1 MSALL
6 HTGNLPTDII
16 APLRTD
22 FDSLTPSLYKD
33 GSYRLRRYSKFT
45 YNQDSQD
52 IELIRGS
59 QFVQS
64 SELNKFQGDV
74 VRQYDDVSDELL
86 QTEGFLTIVDTF
98 AKQGGLPNDATI
110 EVHQMRIVSKDP
122 AKPTVT
128 TPEGLHQDGFDRIG
142 MFTVSRQD
150 VAGGDLCAYQT
161 NDPDSMLVRLPSET
175 GVYCVMDDSELWHY
189 ASELST
195 TSESGFWDLF
205 VLTANLQ

>member
-1 MSALL
+1 M
-6 HTGNLPTDII
+6 PTDII

-98 AKQGGLPNDATI
+98 AKQGGLPNHATI

-122 AKPTVT
+122 AKPTIT

-150 VAGGDLCAYQT
+150 VEGGDLCAYQT

-175 GVYCVMDDSELWHY
+175 GVYCVMDDSKLWHY
-189 ASELST
+189 ANELST
-195 TSESGFWDLF
+195 TGESGFWDLF
-205 VLTANLQ
+205 VLTANMQ

>member
-1 MSALL
+1 M
-6 HTGNLPTDII
+6 PTDII
-16 APLRTD
+16 ASLRSD

-98 AKQGGLPNDATI
+98 ANQGGLPNDATI
-110 EVHQMRIVSKDP
+110 EIHQMRIVSKDP
-122 AKPTVT
+122 AKPTIT

-161 NDPDSMLVRLPSET
+161 NNPDSMLVRLPSET

-195 TSESGFWDLF
+195 TGESGFWDLF

>member
-16 APLRTD
+16 ASLRSD

-98 AKQGGLPNDATI
+98 ANQGGLPNDATI
-110 EVHQMRIVSKDP
+110 EIHQMRIVSKDP
-122 AKPTVT
+122 AKPTIT

-161 NDPDSMLVRLPSET
+161 NNPDSMLVRLPSET

-195 TSESGFWDLF
+195 TGESGFWDLF

>member
-1 MSALL
+1 M
-6 HTGNLPTDII
+6 PTDII

-122 AKPTVT
+122 AKPTIT

-175 GVYCVMDDSELWHY
+175 GVYCVMDDSKLWHY

-195 TSESGFWDLF
+195 TGESGFWDLF
-205 VLTANLQ
+205 VLTANMQ

>member
-6 HTGNLPTDII
+6 HIGNLPTDII

-98 AKQGGLPNDATI
+98 AKQGGLPNHATI

-122 AKPTVT
+122 AKPTIT

-150 VAGGDLCAYQT
+150 VEGGDLCAYQT

-175 GVYCVMDDSELWHY
+175 GVYCVMDDSKLWHY
-189 ASELST
+189 ANELST
-195 TSESGFWDLF
+195 TGESGFWDLF
-205 VLTANLQ
+205 VLTANMQ

>member
-6 HTGNLPTDII
+6 HTGNLLTDII

-98 AKQGGLPNDATI
+98 AKQGGLPNHATI

-122 AKPTVT
+122 AKPTIT

-150 VAGGDLCAYQT
+150 VEGGDLCAYQT

-175 GVYCVMDDSELWHY
+175 GVYCVMDDSKLWHY
-189 ASELST
+189 ANELST
-195 TSESGFWDLF
+195 TGESGFWDLF
-205 VLTANLQ
+205 VLTANMQ